1 MKLFS
6 LKKDNDSTAPTSK
19 DVNPS
24 SPLAENPTTGVSDNA
39 LQLDTTNQLPMQ
51 ATNYSDTS
59 PEETATKNAFSLDS
73 IDLNQLEDE
82 LLHGKT
88 DYTADN
94 TKAADTVA
102 PKKLSFN
109 DFDLDELSSV
119 VEPNTTVTIEDAA
132 NTSTVSQP
140 VPSQTTDNALIF
152 DIDNLPLEA
161 KSDPDLNLSLE
172 SDTHSPQPQ
181 PISLQSSDKNS
192 DKKIIETIETIE
204 AIETTPPVGLT
215 KTKPEI
221 KAADT
226 VAPKKLS
233 FNDFDLDELSS
244 VVEPNTTVTTQDTAN
259 TSTVSQPV
267 PSQTT
272 DNALIFDID
281 NLPLAAKP
289 NPDLEL
295 SLESDPRNAQ
305 LQPIA
310 PQSSDENSDESNDKK
325 IIEAIETIETTP
337 PIVLTKTK
345 PKVKAVI
352 AQTANSFL
360 RPPSQPLVKRT
371 LKKRNQL
378 GLLVGAGLALAAL
391 AWFFMG
397 QSSEPNKSTAQ
408 SQTQTQAHATPK
420 TAAPI
425 VKPQASASLPTAST
439 VAVDAT
445 TSSAHATAAL
455 PAITPE
461 EILTP
466 TLPEDPAIAKEELS
480 RLSEQGAQLKEQEAM
495 MQDQLRMMNELS
507 SKKEERIQLL
517 EQQVAQLEQQKA
529 ANK

>member
-6 LKKDNDSTAPTSK
+6 LKKDNDSTAPTSE
-19 DVNPS
+19 DANPS
-24 SPLAENPTTGVSDNA
+24 SQLAENPMIGVSDSA
-39 LQLDTTNQLPMQ
+39 LQLDTTNQPPMQ
-51 ATNYSDTS
+51 ATNYPDTS
-59 PEETATKNAFSLDS
+59 PNTSPETTAIKNAFSLDS

-102 PKKLSFN
+102 PKKLSFA
-109 DFDLDELSSV
+109 DFDLDAL
-119 VEPNTTVTIEDAA
+119 
-132 NTSTVSQP
+132 
-140 VPSQTTDNALIF
+140 PSD
-152 DIDNLPLEA
+152 
-161 KSDPDLNLSLE
+161 
-172 SDTHSPQPQ
+172 
-181 PISLQSSDKNS
+181 
-192 DKKIIETIETIE
+192 
-204 AIETTPPVGLT
+204 
-215 KTKPEI
+215 
-221 KAADT
+221 
-226 VAPKKLS
+226 
-233 FNDFDLDELSS
+233 
-244 VVEPNTTVTTQDTAN
+244 VEPNTTVTTQDTAN

-480 RLSEQGAQLKEQEAM
+480 RLSEQSAQLKEQEAM

>member
-6 LKKDNDSTAPTSK
+6 LKKDNDSIAPTSE
-19 DVNPS
+19 DANPS
-24 SPLAENPTTGVSDNA
+24 SPLAENPTTGVSDSA
-39 LQLDTTNQLPMQ
+39 LQLDTTNQSPMQ

-59 PEETATKNAFSLDS
+59 PETTAIKNAFSLDT

-102 PKKLSFN
+102 PKKLSFD
-109 DFDLDELSSV
+109 DFDLDELPTV
-119 VEPNTTVTIEDAA
+119 VDPNTTETLQDTA
-132 NTSTVSQP
+132 NTSIVSQP

-161 KSDPDLNLSLE
+161 KPDPDLSLE
-172 SDTHSPQPQ
+172 RDNHS
-181 PISLQSSDKNS
+181 
-192 DKKIIETIETIE
+192 
-204 AIETTPPVGLT
+204 G
-215 KTKPEI
+215 
-221 KAADT
+221 KA
-226 VAPKKLS
+226 
-233 FNDFDLDELSS
+233 
-244 VVEPNTTVTTQDTAN
+244 
-259 TSTVSQPV
+259 
-267 PSQTT
+267 
-272 DNALIFDID
+272 
-281 NLPLAAKP
+281 
-289 NPDLEL
+289 
-295 SLESDPRNAQ
+295 
-305 LQPIA
+305 QPIA

-325 IIEAIETIETTP
+325 IIEAIETTP
-337 PIVLTKTK
+337 PVVLTKTK
-345 PKVKAVI
+345 PESKAVI
-352 AQTANSFL
+352 AQTSNPFL
-360 RPPSQPLVKRT
+360 RPPSQSLTKRT

-378 GLLVGAGLALAAL
+378 GLLVGAGLVLAVL

-397 QSSEPNKSTAQ
+397 QSSEPNNSTAQ
-408 SQTQTQAHATPK
+408 TQTQTQAHAIPK
-420 TAAPI
+420 TTAPI
-425 VKPQASASLPTAST
+425 VKPQASASLPAAST

-445 TSSAHATAAL
+445 TSSVHETAAL

-466 TLPEDPAIAKEELS
+466 TLPEDPALAKEELS
-480 RLSEQGAQLKEQEAM
+480 RLSEQSAQLKEQETM

>member
-6 LKKDNDSTAPTSK
+6 LKKNNDSIAPTSK

-24 SPLAENPTTGVSDNA
+24 SQLAENPTTGVSDNP
-39 LQLDTTNQLPMQ
+39 LQLDTTQAPMQ
-51 ATNYSDTS
+51 ATNYSDRS
-59 PEETATKNAFSLDS
+59 PKTTAITNAFSLDS

-94 TKAADTVA
+94 TKAADTLA
-102 PKKLSFN
+102 PKKLSFD
-109 DFDLDELSSV
+109 DFDLDELPSD
-119 VEPNTTVTIEDAA
+119 VEPNTTVTIED
-132 NTSTVSQP
+132 
-140 VPSQTTDNALIF
+140 
-152 DIDNLPLEA
+152 
-161 KSDPDLNLSLE
+161 
-172 SDTHSPQPQ
+172 
-181 PISLQSSDKNS
+181 
-192 DKKIIETIETIE
+192 
-204 AIETTPPVGLT
+204 
-215 KTKPEI
+215 
-221 KAADT
+221 
-226 VAPKKLS
+226 
-233 FNDFDLDELSS
+233 
-244 VVEPNTTVTTQDTAN
+244 TAN
-259 TSTVSQPV
+259 TATVSQPV

-281 NLPLAAKP
+281 NLPLAAKSD
-289 NPDLEL
+289 PDLEL
-295 SLESDPRNAQ
+295 SLESDTHSAQ
-305 LQPIA
+305 PQPIT
-310 PQSSDENSDESNDKK
+310 PQSSDENSDKK
-325 IIEAIETIETTP
+325 IIETIETIETTP
-337 PIVLTKTK
+337 PVVLTKTK
-345 PKVKAVI
+345 PESKAVI
-352 AQTANSFL
+352 DQTANPFL
-360 RPPSQPLVKRT
+360 RPPSQPLAKRT

-408 SQTQTQAHATPK
+408 SQTQTQAHAKPK
-420 TAAPI
+420 TTAPI
-425 VKPQASASLPTAST
+425 VKPQASASLPAAST
-439 VAVDAT
+439 VAAEAT
-445 TSSAHATAAL
+445 TSSVHATAAL

-480 RLSEQGAQLKEQEAM
+480 RLSEQSAQLKEQETM

>member
-24 SPLAENPTTGVSDNA
+24 SQLAENPTTGVSDNP
-39 LQLDTTNQLPMQ
+39 LQLDTTNQPPMQ
-51 ATNYSDTS
+51 ATNYPDTS
-59 PEETATKNAFSLDS
+59 PNTTAIKNAFSLDS

-94 TKAADTVA
+94 TKAADTLA
-102 PKKLSFN
+102 PKKLSFD
-109 DFDLDELSSV
+109 DFDLDELPSD
-119 VEPNTTVTIEDAA
+119 VEPNTTVT
-132 NTSTVSQP
+132 
-140 VPSQTTDNALIF
+140 L
-152 DIDNLPLEA
+152 
-161 KSDPDLNLSLE
+161 
-172 SDTHSPQPQ
+172 
-181 PISLQSSDKNS
+181 
-192 DKKIIETIETIE
+192 
-204 AIETTPPVGLT
+204 
-215 KTKPEI
+215 
-221 KAADT
+221 
-226 VAPKKLS
+226 
-233 FNDFDLDELSS
+233 
-244 VVEPNTTVTTQDTAN
+244 QDTAN
-259 TSTVSQPV
+259 TATVSQPV

-289 NPDLEL
+289 DPEPDLKL
-295 SLESDPRNAQ
+295 SLEPDTHSVQP
-305 LQPIA
+305 QPIA
-310 PQSSDENSDESNDKK
+310 PQSSDENTDESSDKK
-325 IIEAIETIETTP
+325 IIEAIETIETIETTP
-337 PIVLTKTK
+337 PVVLTKTK
-345 PKVKAVI
+345 PEIKPVI
-352 AQTANSFL
+352 AQTANPFL
-360 RPPSQPLVKRT
+360 RPPSQPLAKRT

-408 SQTQTQAHATPK
+408 SQKQTQTQTQVNATPK

-425 VKPQASASLPTAST
+425 VKPQASASLPAAST
-439 VAVDAT
+439 VAAEAT
-445 TSSAHATAAL
+445 TSSAHATTAL

-480 RLSEQGAQLKEQEAM
+480 RLSEQSAQLKEQETM

>member
-6 LKKDNDSTAPTSK
+6 LKKDNDSIAPTSE
-19 DVNPS
+19 DTNPS
-24 SPLAENPTTGVSDNA
+24 SQLAENPMIGMSDNP
-39 LQLDTTNQLPMQ
+39 LQLDTTDQPPMQ
-51 ATNYSDTS
+51 ATNYPDTS
-59 PEETATKNAFSLDS
+59 PNTSPNTTAITNKFSLDS

-94 TKAADTVA
+94 TKAANTDTLA
-102 PKKLSFN
+102 PKKLSVD
-109 DFDLDELSSV
+109 DFDLDELPSV
-119 VEPNTTVTIEDAA
+119 VEPNTTVTLQEAA

-152 DIDNLPLEA
+152 NIDNLPLAA
-161 KSDPDLNLSLE
+161 KPNPDLNIE
-172 SDTHSPQPQ
+172 PDPHSAQSQ
-181 PISLQSSDKNS
+181 PISLQSNDKNS

-204 AIETTPPVGLT
+204 AIETTPPVVLT
-215 KTKPEI
+215 KTKPE
-221 KAADT
+221 
-226 VAPKKLS
+226 
-233 FNDFDLDELSS
+233 
-244 VVEPNTTVTTQDTAN
+244 
-259 TSTVSQPV
+259 
-267 PSQTT
+267 
-272 DNALIFDID
+272 
-281 NLPLAAKP
+281 
-289 NPDLEL
+289 
-295 SLESDPRNAQ
+295 
-305 LQPIA
+305 
-310 PQSSDENSDESNDKK
+310 
-325 IIEAIETIETTP
+325 
-337 PIVLTKTK
+337 
-345 PKVKAVI
+345 VKSVI
-352 AQTANSFL
+352 AQTANPFL
-360 RPPSQPLVKRT
+360 KMPSQPLAKRT
-371 LKKRNQL
+371 LKNPNQF

-408 SQTQTQAHATPK
+408 TQTQTQTQTQAHATAK

-425 VKPQASASLPTAST
+425 VKPQASASLPATST

-466 TLPEDPAIAKEELS
+466 PLPEDPALAKEELS
-480 RLSEQGAQLKEQEAM
+480 RLSEQSAQLKEQETM

>member
-6 LKKDNDSTAPTSK
+6 LKKDNASTAPTSE
-19 DVNPS
+19 DANPAS
-24 SPLAENPTTGVSDNA
+24 QLAENPTTGVSDNA
-39 LQLDTTNQLPMQ
+39 LQLDTTNQPPMQ
-51 ATNYSDTS
+51 ATNYPDMPPDTS
-59 PEETATKNAFSLDS
+59 PKTAAIKNAFSLDT

-102 PKKLSFN
+102 PKKLSFD
-109 DFDLDELSSV
+109 DFDLDELPSV
-119 VEPNTTVTIEDAA
+119 VEPNTTVT
-132 NTSTVSQP
+132 
-140 VPSQTTDNALIF
+140 L
-152 DIDNLPLEA
+152 
-161 KSDPDLNLSLE
+161 
-172 SDTHSPQPQ
+172 
-181 PISLQSSDKNS
+181 
-192 DKKIIETIETIE
+192 
-204 AIETTPPVGLT
+204 
-215 KTKPEI
+215 
-221 KAADT
+221 
-226 VAPKKLS
+226 
-233 FNDFDLDELSS
+233 
-244 VVEPNTTVTTQDTAN
+244 QDTAN

-267 PSQTT
+267 PPKTT

-281 NLPLAAKP
+281 NLPLAAKSDP

-295 SLESDPRNAQ
+295 SLESETHNAQ

-325 IIEAIETIETTP
+325 IIEATEAIETMP
-337 PIVLTKTK
+337 PVVPTKTK
-345 PKVKAVI
+345 PEIKAFI
-352 AQTANSFL
+352 PQTPNPFL
-360 RPPSQPLVKRT
+360 RPPSQPLAKWT

-408 SQTQTQAHATPK
+408 RQMQTQTQTQAHATAK
-420 TAAPI
+420 TTAPI
-425 VKPQASASLPTAST
+425 VKPQASASLPTVST
-439 VAVDAT
+439 VAAEAT
-445 TSSAHATAAL
+445 TSSVHATAAL

-461 EILTP
+461 EILAP

-480 RLSEQGAQLKEQEAM
+480 RLSEQSAQLKEQETM

>member
-1 MKLFS
+1 M
-6 LKKDNDSTAPTSK
+6 
-19 DVNPS
+19 
-24 SPLAENPTTGVSDNA
+24 
-39 LQLDTTNQLPMQ
+39 
-51 ATNYSDTS
+51 
-59 PEETATKNAFSLDS
+59 
-73 IDLNQLEDE
+73 
-82 LLHGKT
+82 
-88 DYTADN
+88 
-94 TKAADTVA
+94 
-102 PKKLSFN
+102 
-109 DFDLDELSSV
+109 
-119 VEPNTTVTIEDAA
+119 
-132 NTSTVSQP
+132 
-140 VPSQTTDNALIF
+140 
-152 DIDNLPLEA
+152 
-161 KSDPDLNLSLE
+161 
-172 SDTHSPQPQ
+172 
-181 PISLQSSDKNS
+181 
-192 DKKIIETIETIE
+192 
-204 AIETTPPVGLT
+204 
-215 KTKPEI
+215 
-221 KAADT
+221 
-226 VAPKKLS
+226 
-233 FNDFDLDELSS
+233 
-244 VVEPNTTVTTQDTAN
+244 
-259 TSTVSQPV
+259 
-267 PSQTT
+267 
-272 DNALIFDID
+272 
-281 NLPLAAKP
+281 
-289 NPDLEL
+289 
-295 SLESDPRNAQ
+295 
-305 LQPIA
+305 
-310 PQSSDENSDESNDKK
+310 
-325 IIEAIETIETTP
+325 
-337 PIVLTKTK
+337 LTKTK

-360 RPPSQPLVKRT
+360 RPPSQPLAKRM

-480 RLSEQGAQLKEQEAM
+480 RLSEQSAQLKEQEAM

>member
-6 LKKDNDSTAPTSK
+6 LKKDNNSTASTAPTSK
-19 DVNPS
+19 DANPS
-24 SPLAENPTTGVSDNA
+24 SQLAENPMIGVSDNP
-39 LQLDTTNQLPMQ
+39 LQLDTTNQPPMQ
-51 ATNYSDTS
+51 ATNYPDTS
-59 PEETATKNAFSLDS
+59 PKTAAIKNAFSLDT

-88 DYTADN
+88 DYSADN

-102 PKKLSFN
+102 PKKLSFD
-109 DFDLDELSSV
+109 DFDLDALPSDI
-119 VEPNTTVTIEDAA
+119 EPNTTVTLKDTA
-132 NTSTVSQP
+132 NISTVSQP

-161 KSDPDLNLSLE
+161 KPDLNLNLE
-172 SDTHSPQPQ
+172 SDTHSAQP
-181 PISLQSSDKNS
+181 
-192 DKKIIETIETIE
+192 
-204 AIETTPPVGLT
+204 
-215 KTKPEI
+215 
-221 KAADT
+221 
-226 VAPKKLS
+226 
-233 FNDFDLDELSS
+233 
-244 VVEPNTTVTTQDTAN
+244 
-259 TSTVSQPV
+259 
-267 PSQTT
+267 
-272 DNALIFDID
+272 
-281 NLPLAAKP
+281 
-289 NPDLEL
+289 
-295 SLESDPRNAQ
+295 
-305 LQPIA
+305 QPIA

-325 IIEAIETIETTP
+325 IIEAIEAIETMP
-337 PIVLTKTK
+337 PVVPTKTK

-352 AQTANSFL
+352 AQTPNPFL
-360 RPPSQPLVKRT
+360 KMPSQPLAKRT

-391 AWFFMG
+391 AWFFIG

-408 SQTQTQAHATPK
+408 TQTQTQTQTQAHATPK
-420 TAAPI
+420 TTAPI
-425 VKPQASASLPTAST
+425 VKPQASASLPAAST
-439 VAVDAT
+439 VAVEAT
-445 TSSAHATAAL
+445 TSSVHETAAL

-480 RLSEQGAQLKEQEAM
+480 RLSEQSAQLKEQETM

>member
-6 LKKDNDSTAPTSK
+6 LKKDNDSIAPTSE
-19 DVNPS
+19 DANPS
-24 SPLAENPTTGVSDNA
+24 SQLAENPTTGVSDNP
-39 LQLDTTNQLPMQ
+39 LQLDTTNQSPMQ
-51 ATNYSDTS
+51 ATKSPNTS
-59 PEETATKNAFSLDS
+59 PETTAITNAFSLDS

-94 TKAADTVA
+94 TKAANTVA
-102 PKKLSFN
+102 PKKLSFD
-109 DFDLDELSSV
+109 DFDLDELPSV
-119 VEPNTTVTIEDAA
+119 VEPNTTVT
-132 NTSTVSQP
+132 
-140 VPSQTTDNALIF
+140 L
-152 DIDNLPLEA
+152 
-161 KSDPDLNLSLE
+161 
-172 SDTHSPQPQ
+172 
-181 PISLQSSDKNS
+181 
-192 DKKIIETIETIE
+192 
-204 AIETTPPVGLT
+204 
-215 KTKPEI
+215 
-221 KAADT
+221 
-226 VAPKKLS
+226 
-233 FNDFDLDELSS
+233 
-244 VVEPNTTVTTQDTAN
+244 QDTAN

-289 NPDLEL
+289 DPDLKL
-295 SLESDPRNAQ
+295 SLESDPHSAQ
-305 LQPIA
+305 AQPIA
-310 PQSSDENSDESNDKK
+310 PQISDESSDKK
-325 IIEAIETIETTP
+325 IIETIETIETTP
-337 PIVLTKTK
+337 PVALTKTK
-345 PKVKAVI
+345 PESKAVI
-352 AQTANSFL
+352 AQTANPFL
-360 RPPSQPLVKRT
+360 RPPRQPLAKRT

-391 AWFFMG
+391 VWFFMG

-408 SQTQTQAHATPK
+408 SQTQTQAHAVTK

-425 VKPQASASLPTAST
+425 VKPQASASLPAAST
-439 VAVDAT
+439 IAVDANS
-445 TSSAHATAAL
+445 SSAHATAAL

-461 EILTP
+461 EILAP

-480 RLSEQGAQLKEQEAM
+480 RLSEQSAQLKEQEAM

>member
-6 LKKDNDSTAPTSK
+6 LKKDNNSIASTAPTSK
-19 DVNPS
+19 DAHPS
-24 SPLAENPTTGVSDNA
+24 SQLAENPMTGVSDNQ
-39 LQLDTTNQLPMQ
+39 LQLDTTNQPPMQ
-51 ATNYSDTS
+51 ATNYPDTS
-59 PEETATKNAFSLDS
+59 PNTTSIKNAFSLDT

-102 PKKLSFN
+102 LKKLSFD
-109 DFDLDELSSV
+109 DFDLDELPSD
-119 VEPNTTVTIEDAA
+119 VEPNTTVT
-132 NTSTVSQP
+132 
-140 VPSQTTDNALIF
+140 L
-152 DIDNLPLEA
+152 
-161 KSDPDLNLSLE
+161 
-172 SDTHSPQPQ
+172 
-181 PISLQSSDKNS
+181 
-192 DKKIIETIETIE
+192 
-204 AIETTPPVGLT
+204 
-215 KTKPEI
+215 
-221 KAADT
+221 
-226 VAPKKLS
+226 
-233 FNDFDLDELSS
+233 
-244 VVEPNTTVTTQDTAN
+244 QDTAN
-259 TSTVSQPV
+259 TSTLSQPV

-289 NPDLEL
+289 DPDLNL
-295 SLESDPRNAQ
+295 SLESDPHSAQ
-305 LQPIA
+305 AQRIA

-325 IIEAIETIETTP
+325 TIETIETIETTP
-337 PIVLTKTK
+337 PVLLTKTK
-345 PKVKAVI
+345 PESKAVI
-352 AQTANSFL
+352 DQTANPFL
-360 RPPSQPLVKRT
+360 RPLSQPLAKRT

-378 GLLVGAGLALAAL
+378 GLLVGAGSALAAL

-408 SQTQTQAHATPK
+408 TQTQTQAHATPK

-425 VKPQASASLPTAST
+425 VKPQASASLP
-439 VAVDAT
+439 VAAEAT
-445 TSSAHATAAL
+445 TSSVHATAAL

-480 RLSEQGAQLKEQEAM
+480 RLSEQSAQLKEQETM

>member
-6 LKKDNDSTAPTSK
+6 LKKDNNSTASTAPTSK
-19 DVNPS
+19 DANPS
-24 SPLAENPTTGVSDNA
+24 SQLAENPTTGVSDNA
-39 LQLDTTNQLPMQ
+39 SQLDTTNQPPMQ
-51 ATNYSDTS
+51 ATNYPDMPPDTS
-59 PEETATKNAFSLDS
+59 PKTAAIKNAFSLDT

-82 LLHGKT
+82 LIHGKT

-102 PKKLSFN
+102 PKKLSFD
-109 DFDLDELSSV
+109 DFDLDALPSD
-119 VEPNTTVTIEDAA
+119 VEPNTTVT
-132 NTSTVSQP
+132 
-140 VPSQTTDNALIF
+140 L
-152 DIDNLPLEA
+152 
-161 KSDPDLNLSLE
+161 
-172 SDTHSPQPQ
+172 
-181 PISLQSSDKNS
+181 
-192 DKKIIETIETIE
+192 
-204 AIETTPPVGLT
+204 
-215 KTKPEI
+215 
-221 KAADT
+221 
-226 VAPKKLS
+226 
-233 FNDFDLDELSS
+233 
-244 VVEPNTTVTTQDTAN
+244 QDTAN

-289 NPDLEL
+289 DPDLEL
-295 SLESDPRNAQ
+295 SLESETHNAQ
-305 LQPIA
+305 SQPIA
-310 PQSSDENSDESNDKK
+310 PQSNDKNNDESNDKK
-325 IIEAIETIETTP
+325 IIETIEAIETAP
-337 PIVLTKTK
+337 PVVLTKTK
-345 PKVKAVI
+345 PESKAVI
-352 AQTANSFL
+352 AQTSNPFL
-360 RPPSQPLVKRT
+360 RPPSQPLTKRT
-371 LKKRNQL
+371 VKKRNQL

-408 SQTQTQAHATPK
+408 TQTQTQAHAIAK
-420 TAAPI
+420 TTAPI
-425 VKPQASASLPTAST
+425 VKPQASASLPAAST
-439 VAVDAT
+439 VVAEAA

-466 TLPEDPAIAKEELS
+466 TLPEDPAIAKEEMS
-480 RLSEQGAQLKEQEAM
+480 RLSEQSAQLKEQEAM

>member
-6 LKKDNDSTAPTSK
+6 LKKDNDSIAPTSQ
-19 DVNPS
+19 DANPS
-24 SPLAENPTTGVSDNA
+24 SQLAENPMTGVSDNP
-39 LQLDTTNQLPMQ
+39 LQLDTTNQPPMQ
-51 ATNYSDTS
+51 AANYPDTSLNTS
-59 PEETATKNAFSLDS
+59 PETTAIKNAFSLDS

-102 PKKLSFN
+102 PKKLSFD
-109 DFDLDELSSV
+109 DFDLDELPSD
-119 VEPNTTVTIEDAA
+119 VEPNTTLTIEDTA

-161 KSDPDLNLSLE
+161 K
-172 SDTHSPQPQ
+172 
-181 PISLQSSDKNS
+181 
-192 DKKIIETIETIE
+192 
-204 AIETTPPVGLT
+204 
-215 KTKPEI
+215 
-221 KAADT
+221 
-226 VAPKKLS
+226 
-233 FNDFDLDELSS
+233 
-244 VVEPNTTVTTQDTAN
+244 
-259 TSTVSQPV
+259 
-267 PSQTT
+267 
-272 DNALIFDID
+272 
-281 NLPLAAKP
+281 P

-295 SLESDPRNAQ
+295 SLESDPHNAQ

-325 IIEAIETIETTP
+325 IIETIKTIQTTP
-337 PIVLTKTK
+337 PVVLTKTK
-345 PKVKAVI
+345 PEIKAVI
-352 AQTANSFL
+352 AQTVNPFL
-360 RPPSQPLVKRT
+360 RPPSQPLAKRT

-378 GLLVGAGLALAAL
+378 GLLVGAGLVLAAL

-397 QSSEPNKSTAQ
+397 QSSEPNNSTAQ
-408 SQTQTQAHATPK
+408 TQTQTQTQTQAHATAK

-425 VKPQASASLPTAST
+425 VKPQASASLPAAST

-445 TSSAHATAAL
+445 TSSAHVTAAL

-466 TLPEDPAIAKEELS
+466 PLPEDPALAKEELS
-480 RLSEQGAQLKEQEAM
+480 RLSEQSAQLKEQETM

>member
-1 MKLFS
+1 M
-6 LKKDNDSTAPTSK
+6 
-19 DVNPS
+19 
-24 SPLAENPTTGVSDNA
+24 
-39 LQLDTTNQLPMQ
+39 
-51 ATNYSDTS
+51 
-59 PEETATKNAFSLDS
+59 
-73 IDLNQLEDE
+73 
-82 LLHGKT
+82 
-88 DYTADN
+88 
-94 TKAADTVA
+94 
-102 PKKLSFN
+102 
-109 DFDLDELSSV
+109 
-119 VEPNTTVTIEDAA
+119 
-132 NTSTVSQP
+132 SQP

-244 VVEPNTTVTTQDTAN
+244 VVEPNTTVTIEDAAN

-281 NLPLAAKP
+281 NLPLEAKSD
-289 NPDLEL
+289 PDLKL
-295 SLESDPRNAQ
+295 SLESDPHNAQ

-310 PQSSDENSDESNDKK
+310 PQSNDKNNDESNDKK
-325 IIEAIETIETTP
+325 IIETIEAIETMP
-337 PIVLTKTK
+337 PVVPTKTK
-345 PKVKAVI
+345 PEMKAFI
-352 AQTANSFL
+352 PQTPNPFL
-360 RPPSQPLVKRT
+360 RPPSQPLAKRT

-378 GLLVGAGLALAAL
+378 GLVVGAGLALVAL
-391 AWFFMG
+391 AWFFIG
-397 QSSEPNKSTAQ
+397 QSSEPNNSTAQ
-408 SQTQTQAHATPK
+408 TQTQTQTQTQAHAIPK
-420 TAAPI
+420 TTAPI
-425 VKPQASASLPTAST
+425 VKPQASASLPAAST
-439 VAVDAT
+439 VVVDAT
-445 TSSAHATAAL
+445 TSPVHETAAL

-461 EILTP
+461 EILTA
-466 TLPEDPAIAKEELS
+466 TMPEDPAIAKEELS
-480 RLSEQGAQLKEQEAM
+480 RLSEQSAQLKEQETM

-517 EQQVAQLEQQKA
+517 EQQVAQLEQQKV

>member
-94 TKAADTVA
+94 TKAADTVAPKKLSFADFDLDALPSDVEPNTTVTTQDTANTSTVSQPVPSQTTDNALIFDIDNLPLAAKPNPDLELSLESDPRNAQLQPIAPQSSDENSDESNDKKIIEAIETIETTPPIVLTKTKPEIKAADTVA

-221 KAADT
+221 KA
-226 VAPKKLS
+226 
-233 FNDFDLDELSS
+233 
-244 VVEPNTTVTTQDTAN
+244 
-259 TSTVSQPV
+259 
-267 PSQTT
+267 
-272 DNALIFDID
+272 
-281 NLPLAAKP
+281 
-289 NPDLEL
+289 
-295 SLESDPRNAQ
+295 
-305 LQPIA
+305 
-310 PQSSDENSDESNDKK
+310 
-325 IIEAIETIETTP
+325 
-337 PIVLTKTK
+337 
-345 PKVKAVI
+345 VI
-352 AQTANSFL
+352 AQTPNPFL
-360 RPPSQPLVKRT
+360 RPPSQTLAKRM

-480 RLSEQGAQLKEQEAM
+480 RLSEQSAQLKEQEAM

>member
-59 PEETATKNAFSLDS
+59 PKTTAIKNAFSLDT

-82 LLHGKT
+82 LIHGKT

-94 TKAADTVA
+94 TKAASTLA
-102 PKKLSFN
+102 HKKLSFD
-109 DFDLDELSSV
+109 DFDLDALPSV
-119 VEPNTTVTIEDAA
+119 VEPNTTVTLEDTA
-132 NTSTVSQP
+132 NTLTVSQP

-161 KSDPDLNLSLE
+161 KPDPDLSLE
-172 SDTHSPQPQ
+172 RDNHS
-181 PISLQSSDKNS
+181 
-192 DKKIIETIETIE
+192 
-204 AIETTPPVGLT
+204 G
-215 KTKPEI
+215 
-221 KAADT
+221 KA
-226 VAPKKLS
+226 
-233 FNDFDLDELSS
+233 
-244 VVEPNTTVTTQDTAN
+244 
-259 TSTVSQPV
+259 
-267 PSQTT
+267 
-272 DNALIFDID
+272 
-281 NLPLAAKP
+281 
-289 NPDLEL
+289 
-295 SLESDPRNAQ
+295 
-305 LQPIA
+305 QPIA

-325 IIEAIETIETTP
+325 IIETIEAIETAP
-337 PIVLTKTK
+337 PVVLTKTEPEIK
-345 PKVKAVI
+345 SVI
-352 AQTANSFL
+352 AQTSNPFL
-360 RPPSQPLVKRT
+360 RPPSQPLTKRT

-378 GLLVGAGLALAAL
+378 GLLMGAGLALAAL

-397 QSSEPNKSTAQ
+397 QSSEPNNSTAQ

-425 VKPQASASLPTAST
+425 VKPHASASLPAAST
-439 VAVDAT
+439 VVAEAT

-466 TLPEDPAIAKEELS
+466 TLPEDPALAKEELS
-480 RLSEQGAQLKEQEAM
+480 RLSEQSVQLKEQEAM

>member
-51 ATNYSDTS
+51 ATNYPDTSPNTS

-94 TKAADTVA
+94 TKAASTLA
-102 PKKLSFN
+102 HKKLSLD
-109 DFDLDELSSV
+109 DFDLDALPSD
-119 VEPNTTVTIEDAA
+119 VEPNTTVTLHDTA

-161 KSDPDLNLSLE
+161 KPYPDLSLE
-172 SDTHSPQPQ
+172 RDNHS
-181 PISLQSSDKNS
+181 
-192 DKKIIETIETIE
+192 
-204 AIETTPPVGLT
+204 G
-215 KTKPEI
+215 
-221 KAADT
+221 KA
-226 VAPKKLS
+226 
-233 FNDFDLDELSS
+233 
-244 VVEPNTTVTTQDTAN
+244 
-259 TSTVSQPV
+259 
-267 PSQTT
+267 
-272 DNALIFDID
+272 
-281 NLPLAAKP
+281 
-289 NPDLEL
+289 
-295 SLESDPRNAQ
+295 
-305 LQPIA
+305 QPIA
-310 PQSSDENSDESNDKK
+310 PQSSDESNDKK
-325 IIEAIETIETTP
+325 IIETIEAIETAP
-337 PIVLTKTK
+337 PVVLTKTK
-345 PKVKAVI
+345 PKIKAVI
-352 AQTANSFL
+352 AQTPNPFL
-360 RPPSQPLVKRT
+360 RPPSQPLAKRK

-480 RLSEQGAQLKEQEAM
+480 RLSEQSAQLKEQEAM

>member
-6 LKKDNDSTAPTSK
+6 LKKDNDSIAPTSE
-19 DVNPS
+19 DTNPS
-24 SPLAENPTTGVSDNA
+24 SQLAENPTTGVSDNP
-39 LQLDTTNQLPMQ
+39 LQLDTTDQPPMQ
-51 ATNYSDTS
+51 ATNYPDTS
-59 PEETATKNAFSLDS
+59 PNTTAITNKFSLDS

-94 TKAADTVA
+94 TKAANTDTLA
-102 PKKLSFN
+102 PKKLSVD
-109 DFDLDELSSV
+109 DFDLDELPSV
-119 VEPNTTVTIEDAA
+119 VEPNTTVT
-132 NTSTVSQP
+132 
-140 VPSQTTDNALIF
+140 L
-152 DIDNLPLEA
+152 
-161 KSDPDLNLSLE
+161 
-172 SDTHSPQPQ
+172 
-181 PISLQSSDKNS
+181 
-192 DKKIIETIETIE
+192 
-204 AIETTPPVGLT
+204 
-215 KTKPEI
+215 
-221 KAADT
+221 
-226 VAPKKLS
+226 
-233 FNDFDLDELSS
+233 
-244 VVEPNTTVTTQDTAN
+244 QDTAN

-272 DNALIFDID
+272 DNAQ
-281 NLPLAAKP
+281 P
-289 NPDLEL
+289 
-295 SLESDPRNAQ
+295 
-305 LQPIA
+305 QPIS
-310 PQSSDENSDESNDKK
+310 PQSSDESNDKK
-325 IIEAIETIETTP
+325 IIEAIEAIETAP
-337 PIVLTKTK
+337 PVVLTKTK
-345 PKVKAVI
+345 PEIKAVI
-352 AQTANSFL
+352 AQTANPFL
-360 RPPSQPLVKRT
+360 RPPSQPLTKRT

-408 SQTQTQAHATPK
+408 TQTQTQTQTQAHATAK

-425 VKPQASASLPTAST
+425 VKPQASASLPAAST

-445 TSSAHATAAL
+445 TSSAHVTAAL

-466 TLPEDPAIAKEELS
+466 PLPEDPALAKEELS
-480 RLSEQGAQLKEQEAM
+480 RLSEQSAQLKEQETM

>member
-19 DVNPS
+19 DANPS
-24 SPLAENPTTGVSDNA
+24 SQLAENPTTGVSDNA
-39 LQLDTTNQLPMQ
+39 LQLDTTNQPPMQ
-51 ATNYSDTS
+51 ATNYPDMPPDTS
-59 PEETATKNAFSLDS
+59 PNTTAIKNAFSLDT

-94 TKAADTVA
+94 TKAADTLA
-102 PKKLSFN
+102 PKKLSFD
-109 DFDLDELSSV
+109 DFDLDELPSV

-132 NTSTVSQP
+132 NTATVSQP
-140 VPSQTTDNALIF
+140 VP
-152 DIDNLPLEA
+152 
-161 KSDPDLNLSLE
+161 
-172 SDTHSPQPQ
+172 
-181 PISLQSSDKNS
+181 
-192 DKKIIETIETIE
+192 
-204 AIETTPPVGLT
+204 
-215 KTKPEI
+215 
-221 KAADT
+221 
-226 VAPKKLS
+226 PK
-233 FNDFDLDELSS
+233 
-244 VVEPNTTVTTQDTAN
+244 
-259 TSTVSQPV
+259 
-267 PSQTT
+267 TT

-289 NPDLEL
+289 DPDLNL
-295 SLESDPRNAQ
+295 SLESDPHSAQ
-305 LQPIA
+305 AQRIA

-325 IIEAIETIETTP
+325 TIEAIETIETTP
-337 PIVLTKTK
+337 PVVLTKTK
-345 PKVKAVI
+345 PESKAVI
-352 AQTANSFL
+352 DQTANPFL
-360 RPPSQPLVKRT
+360 RPPSQPLAKRT

-378 GLLVGAGLALAAL
+378 GLLVGAGLVLATL

-408 SQTQTQAHATPK
+408 TQTQTQAHATPK

-425 VKPQASASLPTAST
+425 VKPQASASLPV
-439 VAVDAT
+439 VADANS
-445 TSSAHATAAL
+445 SSAHETAAL

-480 RLSEQGAQLKEQEAM
+480 RLSEQSAQLKEQETM